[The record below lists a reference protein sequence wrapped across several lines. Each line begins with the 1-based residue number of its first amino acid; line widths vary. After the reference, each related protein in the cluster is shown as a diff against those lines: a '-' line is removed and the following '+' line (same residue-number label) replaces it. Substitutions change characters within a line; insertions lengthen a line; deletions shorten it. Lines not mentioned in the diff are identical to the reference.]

1 MIISQFELK
10 DILSKRVSE
19 LSGGMKRRLSIACA
33 LLKWPPILLLDE
45 PTTALDLYY
54 KNSIGQWINEYCKMN
69 GIVIMTT
76 HDESEILSADRCLFM
91 ENGKIRDVG
100 KVTDIT
106 RILKEL
112 ENGKEI

>member
-1 MIISQFELK
+1 
-10 DILSKRVSE
+10 
-19 LSGGMKRRLSIACA
+19 
-33 LLKWPPILLLDE
+33 
-45 PTTALDLYY
+45 
-54 KNSIGQWINEYCKMN
+54 MN
-69 GIVIMTT
+69 GIVIRTT
-76 HDESEILSADRCLFM
+76 HEESEILSADRCLFM